1 LPALKKPERY
11 LEKFS
16 KNLWRI
22 FSEKGQVVVEINKR
36 KVGDLGIRTKSKK
49 SDECRVIKVRYFVKS
64 YQLA

>member
-1 LPALKKPERY
+1 MPALKNVKIY
-11 LEKFS
+11 LPKFS